1 MHGAH
6 ANSRSRA
13 GEAVGGGEVI
23 SAAAGDTGPAGR
35 AGAAGRPG
43 GDAHAAEAA
52 GAGAWAHAG
61 ETTGAGAVGDTG
73 SATGA
78 GVFGHAG
85 ETTGA
90 GAFGHA
96 GSGSAT
102 SAGAVGHVGGGAVGN
117 AGSAAHAG
125 AAHGGSG
132 IHPAILLRA
141 AVIIPAL
148 VAAVA
153 LSAFAWSAARLAPR
167 GVPVGVAGTAQLAGA
182 IGYRLDGLGGAF
194 DAHRYSSEAA
204 AETAIRHREIY
215 GAFVAGPGGLTVLTA
230 PAASPAVATLLTKVG
245 EEAGQHAAA
254 GRAVPV
260 RVVDVVPADPS
271 DPQGIVLD
279 SAFLPLVIIGSI
291 GGVMTWVAGRDGRM
305 AGYPQA
311 GVLLVKSVLV
321 ALVVVGIVQGWLGVI
336 PGDWVTNAG
345 VIGLTV
351 IAISSTVCGLGAL
364 LGAPGVALGGL
375 LMVFVGNPFSGV
387 SSAPQ
392 LLPNPAGT
400 LGQLLPP
407 GAGGS
412 LLRSAAFFHGYGSG
426 AHLVVLAI
434 WAGCGLTAVMAG
446 QAVRRRRAAAAGRH
460 AEMSAEPG
468 VVTG

>member
-23 SAAAGDTGPAGR
+23 FSAAGDTGPAGR
-35 AGAAGRPG
+35 ASAASRLS
-43 GDAHAAEAA
+43 GDAHSADAA

-61 ETTGAGAVGDTG
+61 ETT
-73 SATGA
+73 
-78 GVFGHAG
+78 
-85 ETTGA
+85 
-90 GAFGHA
+90 
-96 GSGSAT
+96 
-102 SAGAVGHVGGGAVGN
+102 SAGAVGH

-167 GVPVGVAGTAQLAGA
+167 GVPVGVAGTAKVAA
-182 IGYRLDGLGGAF
+182 TIGYRLDGLGGAF
-194 DAHRYSSEAA
+194 DAHTYGSEAA

-245 EEAGQHAAA
+245 EAAGQHAAA

-336 PGDWVTNAG
+336 PGDWVTNAA

-392 LLPNPAGT
+392 LLPSPAGT

-434 WAGCGLTAVMAG
+434 WAGCGLTAVMAR
-446 QAVRRRRAAAAGRH
+446 QAVRRRAAAAGRR
-460 AEMSAEPG
+460 AEVSAEPG